1 MDKIITLIF
10 QVKGNAPA
18 GRLALPSPTPSLA
31 FLTSLIVFV
40 KLPDP
45 DCPRDRG
52 QASNW
57 HDPQREEPKHPF
69 TLSELETASTLLN
82 LSNTQGTQRRSDQR
96 CSRIHIMDHPVSLLL
111 LALIGV
117 ICTWMWSDS
126 AVNHTEVRRRAKKCG
141 AGACLCD
148 PSQRTGNPETE
159 LDEPQ
164 QSSDHPIVNKPSE
177 EITLTHTAASVQ
189 LRSRYTAD
197 HSKTMAA
204 MVPVR
209 PCTTGRAML
218 V

>member
-1 MDKIITLIF
+1 MPLGNVPDPPKRGIPLVEEDVA
-10 QVKGNAPA
+10 VKGNAPA

-40 KLPDP
+40 KLPD
-45 DCPRDRG
+45 CRRDRG

-148 PSQRTGNPETE
+148 PVNAQATPRRSWTNHNNPAT
-159 LDEPQ
+159 
-164 QSSDHPIVNKPSE
+164 I
-177 EITLTHTAASVQ
+177 
-189 LRSRYTAD
+189 R
-197 HSKTMAA
+197 
-204 MVPVR
+204 
-209 PCTTGRAML
+209 
-218 V
+218 